1 MHLLCQFRNL
11 EIRMADINS
20 TTALNYANS
29 NGNTALNY
37 ADNNN
42 ILLP

>member
-1 MHLLCQFRNL
+1 
-11 EIRMADINS
+11 MADINS